1 MKIKELH
8 LTNFRGFEQLD
19 IVFPNRLAVFMGV
32 NGTGKSSVLDAISLY
47 FIQLVEG
54 ITMHNIFRET

>member
-19 IVFPNRLAVFMGV
+19 IVFPNRLGVFI
-32 NGTGKSSVLDAISLY
+32 GKSGAGKSAVLDAICLY
-47 FIQLVEG
+47 FVQLVRG
-54 ITMHNIFRET
+54 L